1 MCGICGIVDPLAEAP
16 PISEHALRSM
26 VEVIRHRGPDDSG
39 LHLGGGAAIGM
50 SRLSI
55 IDLQGSHQPLA
66 NEDQAV
72 WTVFNGEIFN
82 FPELRAELSA
92 RGHRFSTEG
101 DTEVIVHLYEELGAD
116 FPKRLRGMF
125 AIAVWDARE
134 RRLVLTR
141 DRMGVKPLYFAS
153 LPNGLAFAS
162 EVKSLIAGG
171 LINPALDP
179 LAAELF
185 LAYGYVP
192 GPRTLFDG
200 VSKLD
205 PGCTLIWAP
214 DGRLE
219 QRTYW
224 TPWQSPPADVGQ
236 DWERDQAELL
246 ELLRRSVRE
255 RMISDVPLGVM
266 LSGGLDSS
274 LITALM
280 AEESSSAV
288 KTFSVGFAEDLAAN
302 ELDDARE
309 VAKRFGTDHHE
320 LMTSAVDHPGS
331 STRRYGTSRS
341 RSRISP
347 AWGSCCLAGS
357 RARP

>member
-125 AIAVWDARE
+125 AIGIWDAFE
-134 RRLVLTR
+134 
-141 DRMGVKPLYFAS
+141 AS
-153 LPNGLAFAS
+153 S
-162 EVKSLIAGG
+162 
-171 LINPALDP
+171 
-179 LAAELF
+179 
-185 LAYGYVP
+185 
-192 GPRTLFDG
+192 PR
-200 VSKLD
+200 
-205 PGCTLIWAP
+205 
-214 DGRLE
+214 
-219 QRTYW
+219 
-224 TPWQSPPADVGQ
+224 
-236 DWERDQAELL
+236 
-246 ELLRRSVRE
+246 
-255 RMISDVPLGVM
+255 
-266 LSGGLDSS
+266 
-274 LITALM
+274 
-280 AEESSSAV
+280 
-288 KTFSVGFAEDLAAN
+288 
-302 ELDDARE
+302 
-309 VAKRFGTDHHE
+309 
-320 LMTSAVDHPGS
+320 
-331 STRRYGTSRS
+331 
-341 RSRISP
+341 
-347 AWGSCCLAGS
+347 
-357 RARP
+357 